1 MGGQVG
7 RGFPALEAGGTSS
20 SFFDHVSRSNPELLP
35 FRTSMGPGQLPATP
49 HGTTI
54 VALSFAGGV
63 LMAGDRRATMG
74 SMIAN
79 RHIEKVF
86 PADRHSV
93 LGIAGTAGIAI
104 DIVRLFQVELEHYE
118 KIEGVRLSLEGKA
131 NYLARLVRRS
141 RCFSRCLRA
150 LWTAI
155 KLFVFAW
162 NRRQM
167 YKRRYPTYPVHV
179 KDFVYP

>member
-1 MGGQVG
+1 VVTARSYETLQPILDRSPQAQRYYSDNLAVYDTLVYYPGHHLTAPGKSQTFSV
-7 RGFPALEAGGTSS
+7 EA
-20 SFFDHVSRSNPELLP
+20 DN
-35 FRTSMGPGQLPATP
+35 
-49 HGTTI
+49 
-54 VALSFAGGV
+54 
-63 LMAGDRRATMG
+63 
-74 SMIAN
+74 
-79 RHIEKVF
+79 
-86 PADRHSV
+86 SV
-93 LGIAGTAGIAI
+93 L
-104 DIVRLFQVELEHYE
+104 RH
-118 KIEGVRLSLEGKA
+118 
-131 NYLARLVRRS
+131 YLARLVRRS